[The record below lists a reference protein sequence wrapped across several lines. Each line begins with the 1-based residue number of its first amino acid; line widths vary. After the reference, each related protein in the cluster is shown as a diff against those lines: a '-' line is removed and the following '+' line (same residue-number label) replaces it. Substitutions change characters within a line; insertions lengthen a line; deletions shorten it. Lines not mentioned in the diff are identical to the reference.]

1 MKSSLF
7 RNTIV
12 TTLLAAAMACAM
24 PLSAAAQERGGDG
37 RDRND
42 SRYSSRSDEHRFG
55 DRDDFYRQ
63 QRDRDRRDRDDNWR
77 RGDDWHRSYSHH
89 FRRDDDQGFRG
100 FVVIR

>member
-12 TTLLAAAMACAM
+12 TSLLAAAMACAM
-24 PLSAAAQERGGDG
+24 PLSAAAEERGRDG

-42 SRYSSRSDEHRFG
+42 SRYSRFDEHRSG

-63 QRDRDRRDRDDNWR
+63 SRDRDRRERDDDWR
-77 RGDDWHRSYSHH
+77 RRDDWHRSYSHH
-89 FRRDDDQGFRG
+89 YRGDDDQGFRG
-100 FVVIR
+100 VVVIR

>member
-24 PLSAAAQERGGDG
+24 PLSAAAQERGGNG
-37 RDRND
+37 RDGND
-42 SRYSSRSDEHRFG
+42 ARYSRSDDRRFR

-77 RGDDWHRSYSHH
+77 RGDDWHRSYSHNY
-89 FRRDDDQGFRG
+89 RGDENPGFRA